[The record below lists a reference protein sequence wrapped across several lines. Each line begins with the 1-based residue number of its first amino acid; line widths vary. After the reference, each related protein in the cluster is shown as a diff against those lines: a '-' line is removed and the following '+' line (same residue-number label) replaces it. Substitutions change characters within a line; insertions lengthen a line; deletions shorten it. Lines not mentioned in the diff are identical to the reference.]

1 MICYHEG
8 FTSRVCHIND
18 VLSVMECVYS
28 QHDPT
33 PPNTTYHTISIY
45 YCITW
50 RTTRARGR
58 PYCIVVNIIISY
70 FPVETYHTGTW
81 ASILYP
87 TRTWNFR
94 IAAISCR

>member
-1 MICYHEG
+1 MECYHKG
-8 FTSRVCHIND
+8 FTSQVCHIND
-18 VLSVMECVYS
+18 VLSVVECVYS

-33 PPNTTYHTISIY
+33 PPNTTYQTIELLRY
-45 YCITW
+45 VTW
-50 RTTRARGR
+50 RTIRARGR